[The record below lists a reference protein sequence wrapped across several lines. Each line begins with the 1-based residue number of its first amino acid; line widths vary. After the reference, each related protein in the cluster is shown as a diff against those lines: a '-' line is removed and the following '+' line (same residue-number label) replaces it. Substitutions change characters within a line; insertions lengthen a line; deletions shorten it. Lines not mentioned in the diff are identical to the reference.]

1 MAQKEVRVILEAAEN
16 KNDKIFEEKALLTVK
31 DMCKY
36 MSIGESTASS
46 LLSMAN
52 CPFVFRLRGRI
63 YANKK
68 VLDKWIE
75 QNTGR

>member
-1 MAQKEVRVILEAAEN
+1 LAAAESRI
-16 KNDKIFEEKALLTVK
+16 DRDFDDKALLTVK

-36 MSIGESTASS
+36 MSIGESTARK
-46 LLSMAN
+46 LLSEPN
-52 CPFVFRLRGRI
+52 CPFVFKLKSRI

-68 VLDKWIE
+68 ILDKWID